1 MGSFEPTFYE
11 YFSEEE
17 KIILSSH
24 FSNTDRPVFAIVT
37 PVQVDRGAL
46 MSRYSRTDKTMRRLF
61 LDEFAKNPRRGEE
74 FYKRVLL
81 EYGDDSV
88 AELGQAHIAIEG
100 ISNIAAK
107 MIEDQRIGL
116 SYLEK
121 SSRYVPLDKKING
134 RYKYF
139 KEERIMVSPH
149 ADLYLDACDHA
160 FDVYSKNLS
169 SMQKFILELEPIDHF
184 LFFDSVSNQDV
195 PYGNLKTESDRE
207 TAKRIYNA
215 TIKAKALDVLRGLLP
230 ASTLTNLG
238 ITGNGRAFEYLL
250 SKMFSSNLSEIKS
263 LAPQMQSELTAVI
276 FAFVRRANDGY
287 GRALQAYL
295 TNTKDAILELA
306 RSHTKNINIDENPQS
321 VKLLTF
327 EDNSEAE
334 IKVASAI
341 LYEQAEGQS
350 LESIIRYIRSLP
362 QNERHKIIQTYT
374 KFRANRRQRP
384 GRAFEMVEY
393 TFEMF
398 TNFGIFRDL
407 HRHRILTVERQSLST
422 KHGYDL
428 PKEIVDIGVD
438 RDYKDCMYQC
448 NETYKKISEKMPE
461 EAQYV
466 VNLAYRY
473 PYFVKVNLR
482 EMCHLIE
489 LRTIPQGH
497 PDYRR
502 VCQKM
507 FTDIKGVHPVLAEGI
522 KFVDLKKYE
531 LGRFKAEKYIEDKRR
546 NLC

>member
-1 MGSFEPTFYE
+1 
-11 YFSEEE
+11 
-17 KIILSSH
+17 
-24 FSNTDRPVFAIVT
+24 
-37 PVQVDRGAL
+37 
-46 MSRYSRTDKTMRRLF
+46 
-61 LDEFAKNPRRGEE
+61 
-74 FYKRVLL
+74 
-81 EYGDDSV
+81 
-88 AELGQAHIAIEG
+88 
-100 ISNIAAK
+100 
-107 MIEDQRIGL
+107 
-116 SYLEK
+116 
-121 SSRYVPLDKKING
+121 
-134 RYKYF
+134 
-139 KEERIMVSPH
+139 
-149 ADLYLDACDHA
+149 
-160 FDVYSKNLS
+160 
-169 SMQKFILELEPIDHF
+169 
-184 LFFDSVSNQDV
+184 
-195 PYGNLKTESDRE
+195 
-207 TAKRIYNA
+207 
-215 TIKAKALDVLRGLLP
+215 
-230 ASTLTNLG
+230 
-238 ITGNGRAFEYLL
+238 
-250 SKMFSSNLSEIKS
+250 
-263 LAPQMQSELTAVI
+263 
-276 FAFVRRANDGY
+276 
-287 GRALQAYL
+287 
-295 TNTKDAILELA
+295 LELA

-428 PKEIVDIGVD
+428 PKEIVDIGID
-438 RDYKDCMYQC
+438 KDYKDCMYQC

-502 VCQKM
+502 VCQNM

-531 LGRFKAEKYIEDKRR
+531 LGRFKAEKNIEDKRR

>member
-1 MGSFEPTFYE
+1 
-11 YFSEEE
+11 
-17 KIILSSH
+17 
-24 FSNTDRPVFAIVT
+24 
-37 PVQVDRGAL
+37 
-46 MSRYSRTDKTMRRLF
+46 MSRYSRTDKTMRRIF
-61 LDEFAKNPRRGEE
+61 IDEFVNNPNRGGE
-74 FYKRVLL
+74 FYNKILL

-88 AELGQAHIAIEG
+88 SELGDAQIAVEW
-100 ISNIAAK
+100 ISNISAK
-107 MIEDQRIGL
+107 KIEDHRIGL

-121 SSRYVPLDKKING
+121 SSRYIAFDQKING
-134 RYKYF
+134 RYKYHLEKDILSSSYADIY
-139 KEERIMVSPH
+139 KE
-149 ADLYLDACDHA
+149 ACDYS
-160 FDVYSKNLS
+160 FDTYSKNILQ
-169 SMQKFILELEPIDHF
+169 MQKFISESEPIDKF
-184 LFFDSVSNQDV
+184 LFFDAESQRDLCYSSLKSNKSIDSA
-195 PYGNLKTESDRE
+195 N
-207 TAKRIYNA
+207 RIYHA
-215 TIKAKALDVLRGLLP
+215 AIKAKALDVLRGLLP

-238 ITGNGRAFEYLL
+238 IAGNGRAFEYLL

-350 LESIIRYIRSLP
+350 LESILQYIRSLP

-438 RDYKDCMYQC
+438 RDYKDCMYHC
-448 NETYKKISEKMPE
+448 SETYKKISEKMPE

-531 LGRFKAEKYIEDKRR
+531 LGRFKAEKYTEDKRR